1 MFRRIERVF
10 GRKGRNDC
18 FNRPQC
24 EAGPLETRT
33 STRPP
38 PVSSRFPNG
47 FPNFDETLADQ
58 MNQAADCFPN
68 EPEPTFG
75 FRIRATLVVDVSCD
89 DLRYKKI
96 CEEEMAKSRVVN
108 CPR

>member
-1 MFRRIERVF
+1 M
-10 GRKGRNDC
+10 
-18 FNRPQC
+18 
-24 EAGPLETRT
+24 ETRI
-33 STRPP
+33 STGPP
-38 PVSSRFPNG
+38 LSSARFPNG
-47 FPNFDETLADQ
+47 FPNFDEMVGDQ

-75 FRIRATLVVDVSCD
+75 FRIRAKLVDDVSCD